1 MTDDVATLYNR
12 IGGRSGIVILV
23 DSFYQKVL
31 EDDSLQDFFLGV
43 PMGHLKKM
51 QEEFFSIALG
61 GPSEYSDIKLA
72 HAHQGM
78 DIATRHFDRFVSFF
92 FATLESLDISD
103 DERYQV
109 ISQINTYVD
118 DIVGDSQSL
127 M

>member
-1 MTDDVATLYNR
+1 MTDDVGTLYNR
-12 IGGRSGIVILV
+12 IGGRSGIAILV
-23 DSFYQKVL
+23 DSFYEKVL
-31 EDDSLQDFFLGV
+31 DDESLRDFFLGV
-43 PMGHLKKM
+43 PMAHLKKM

-78 DIATRHFDRFVSFF
+78 DINTRHFDRFVSILFS
-92 FATLESLDISD
+92 TLEELDLSE

-109 ISQINTYVD
+109 ISQINTYVN

>member
-1 MTDDVATLYNR
+1 MTDDVSTLYNR
-12 IGGRSGIVILV
+12 IGGRSGIRILV
-23 DSFYQKVL
+23 DSFYEKVL
-31 EDDSLQDFFLGV
+31 EDESLRDFFLGV

-72 HAHQGM
+72 HAHQGL
-78 DIATRHFDRFVSFF
+78 DINTRHFDRFVSILFS
-92 FATLESLDISD
+92 TLEELEMSE

-109 ISQINTYVD
+109 ISQINTYVN